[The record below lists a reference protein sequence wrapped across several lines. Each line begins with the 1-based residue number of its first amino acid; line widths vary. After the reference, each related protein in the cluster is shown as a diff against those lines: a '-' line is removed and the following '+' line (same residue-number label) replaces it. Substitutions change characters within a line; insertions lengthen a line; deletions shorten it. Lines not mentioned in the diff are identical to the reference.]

1 MQAIEKR
8 TSDSRRR
15 SRGKASDGK
24 PNKIDIYIGGRIRLK
39 RQSFGWSQEKMGKM
53 LGLTF

>member
-1 MQAIEKR
+1 MQANEKR

-15 SRGKASDGK
+15 SRGKASYGK

-39 RQSFGWSQEKMGKM
+39 RQSFGWSQEKWVKCWG
-53 LGLTF
+53 

>member
-53 LGLTF
+53 LGLT